1 MDGNGTKR
9 AKEGRGAVSPVLG
22 EMELGLKAKSLLQ
35 GLAPKRVEAP
45 QETRTTDGG
54 VERSVSCFTAPMRGK
69 GWGH

>member
-1 MDGNGTKR
+1 M
-9 AKEGRGAVSPVLG
+9 SPVLG

>member
-1 MDGNGTKR
+1 
-9 AKEGRGAVSPVLG
+9 VSPVLG